1 MIKKDAYIGFPNKSL
16 IVRNFDRSANLFNN
30 SDIVH
35 SEIRDRLIDRLK
47 FFNLEPKIILDLGA
61 ATGKSSLKL
70 NKLFPTSK
78 VIAMDNSLEMNRVS
92 SKYFLKNPNVSVLY
106 GDAEMIPLMDSCVD
120 LVFSNLLLPW
130 CDTSV
135 IFSEVSRILKND
147 GLFIFSSVGPD
158 TLSELRKAWST
169 IDSLVHVHGFLDMHD
184 LGDMLIKANLLDPV
198 LDINRLSITYNNI
211 TSLISDIRSCGAS
224 NIAEG
229 RRTSL
234 TGKEKWN
241 AFCRNIEL
249 ENKGSG
255 FNITIEAIFG
265 HAWHSKKTI
274 SNDPSYKLISLEGIK
289 NYEARDK
296 KNS

>member
-1 MIKKDAYIGFPNKSL
+1 LIKKDTYIGFPNRSL

-35 SEIRDRLIDRLK
+35 SEIRDRLIDKLK
-47 FFNLEPKIILDLGA
+47 FFNLDPKMILDLGS
-61 ATGKSSLKL
+61 ATGKCSLKL

-78 VIAMDNSLEMNRVS
+78 VISMDNSLEMNRVA
-92 SKYFLKNPNVSVLY
+92 SKNCFKNSNVTILS
-106 GDAEMIPLMDSCVD
+106 GDAEMIPLMNSSVD

-130 CDTSV
+130 CDTGI

-158 TLSELRKAWST
+158 TLSELRKAWAT
-169 IDSLVHVHGFLDMHD
+169 VDSLVHVHGFLDMHD

-198 LDINRLSITYNNI
+198 LDINRLSITYNNLA
-211 TSLISDIRSCGAS
+211 SLISDIRSCGAS
-224 NIAEG
+224 NIAQG

-249 ENKGSG
+249 ENNGSG
-255 FNITIEAIFG
+255 FNVTIEAIFG
-265 HAWHSKKTI
+265 HAWHSKKTA
-274 SNDPSYKLISLEGIK
+274 SNEPSSKLISLEGIR
-289 NYEARDK
+289 NYEARNK
-296 KNS
+296 KK